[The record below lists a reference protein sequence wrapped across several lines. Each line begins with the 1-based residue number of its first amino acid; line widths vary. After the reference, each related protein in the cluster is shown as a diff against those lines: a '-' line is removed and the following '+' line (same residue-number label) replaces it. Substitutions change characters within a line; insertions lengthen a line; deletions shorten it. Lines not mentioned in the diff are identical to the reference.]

1 LALVHAKKLEN
12 EPTSQLLAGVGAIY
26 SEYGSID
33 TYSFFERTLKGDL
46 LKSFDQV
53 GMLNSFTIFVTRQE
67 VETFEKSVEIYAFLK
82 ENGDFNTK
90 MYMPQFMTYLQKMVD
105 DKIAQIQ
112 EEIAAFEKSKDAV
125 YANQGRQKIKRFEA
139 VKIQFEALGVVVE
152 K

>member
-1 LALVHAKKLEN
+1 MALVHAKKLEN
-12 EPTSQLLAGVGAIY
+12 EHTSQLLAGVGAIY

-33 TYSFFERTLKGDL
+33 TYSFFERTLKGDE

-67 VETFEKSVEIYAFLK
+67 VETFEKSVGIYSLLK
-82 ENGDFNTK
+82 EKGDVYTK
-90 MYMPQFMTYLQKMVD
+90 MYMPQFMAYLQKMVD

-112 EEIAAFEKSKDAV
+112 EEIVGFEKSKDVV
-125 YANQGRQKIKRFEA
+125 YANQGREKIKRFEV
-139 VKIQFEALGVVVE
+139 VKAQFEALAVVVE

>member
-1 LALVHAKKLEN
+1 
-12 EPTSQLLAGVGAIY
+12 
-26 SEYGSID
+26 
-33 TYSFFERTLKGDL
+33 
-46 LKSFDQV
+46 
-53 GMLNSFTIFVTRQE
+53 MLQ
-67 VETFEKSVEIYAFLK
+67 K
-82 ENGDFNTK
+82 
-90 MYMPQFMTYLQKMVD
+90 TYLQKMVD